1 MFLPNSNA
9 SDFNLCE
16 RIERVGKKPGI
27 IKWQSNSTAFFKI
40 DNPNRCIEEGIGS
53 ILPESVS
60 GEGNKAKRIHSCTK
74 KFWNIRLI

>member
-16 RIERVGKKPGI
+16 RIERVGKNPGI

-53 ILPESVS
+53 ILPECQW
-60 GEGNKAKRIHSCTK
+60 GGQ
-74 KFWNIRLI
+74 